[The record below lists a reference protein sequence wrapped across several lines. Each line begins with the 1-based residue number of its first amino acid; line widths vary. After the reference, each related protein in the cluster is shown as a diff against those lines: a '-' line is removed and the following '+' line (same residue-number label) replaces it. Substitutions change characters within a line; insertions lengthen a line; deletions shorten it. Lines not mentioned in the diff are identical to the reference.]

1 MAARGRLVS
10 QIEQPPDSPGHRA
23 FGKTDRQVD
32 RDPLDGRLSKKSSQH
47 RNKPLRIEPLALREH
62 ARQFRRGRE
71 RGGGVFLADG
81 RPFRIVTA
89 GVALALLEKRP
100 VEAARRRCGATDE
113 KPLTQERTAA
123 DAHKRRERLRKKTI
137 WCGGSRSEG

>member
-81 RPFRIVTA
+81 RVATQPSQQLVK
-89 GVALALLEKRP
+89 ALAQL
-100 VEAARRRCGATDE
+100 VESPSLG
-113 KPLTQERTAA
+113 
-123 DAHKRRERLRKKTI
+123 
-137 WCGGSRSEG
+137 